1 MKRKEQRRSGL
12 ATKKPQYA
20 SRITAQQDEE
30 PGRLG
35 AQLSAHTHM
44 GGVSPQS
51 NVLQA
56 TSYDFKI
63 YPPSCLTTNRQNCE
77 SRMSST
83 QARMLALD
91 MTTSVPG
98 ASAGSF
104 RCRSRNLTIV

>member
-1 MKRKEQRRSGL
+1 MKRKETTWGSGL
-12 ATKKPQYA
+12 VH
-20 SRITAQQDEE
+20 EE
-30 PGRLG
+30 TTVRTLDHCAAG
-35 AQLSAHTHM
+35 AGSTGCPAFRPHTH
-44 GGVSPQS
+44 GRVSPQS

-56 TSYDFKI
+56 SYDFKI